1 MDSSRRFGRV
11 VISLVREGTLLKIA
25 VEGYEN
31 EGCFTVI
38 RDYAKEV
45 LDGRRERAYG
55 IWLSDRKQALRS
67 VR

>member
-1 MDSSRRFGRV
+1 LADSGRLFGRV

-31 EGCFTVI
+31 QGCFTVI

-45 LDGRRERAYG
+45 LDGRREKAYG
-55 IWLSDRKQALRS
+55 IWLVEKRGRA
-67 VR
+67 

>member
-1 MDSSRRFGRV
+1 LADSGRRFGRV

-25 VEGYEN
+25 VEGYED

-45 LDGRRERAYG
+45 LDGRREEAYG
-55 IWLSDRKQALRS
+55 IWLEDKRRP
-67 VR
+67 